1 MGPALAAEFNC
12 SHGVVHCCVSGL
24 VRVPEMGFIIC
35 LSSDICILL
44 CFFSSGRTLEPTS
57 VVPVLV
63 ETILLFS
70 SWFISVQCSLTLCL
84 ALTYSLSLIFSIG
97 SLAFEK

>member
-1 MGPALAAEFNC
+1 MGPTLAAEFDY
-12 SHGVVHCCVSGL
+12 SHGVYIVVFQAW
-24 VRVPEMGFIIC
+24 VRVPEMGFITC

-44 CFFSSGRTLEPTS
+44 CLFSSGRTLEPTS

-70 SWFISVQCSLTLCL
+70 SWFISVQCNLTLCL
-84 ALTYSLSLIFSIG
+84 ALT
-97 SLAFEK
+97 

>member
-1 MGPALAAEFNC
+1 MGPALADI
-12 SHGVVHCCVSGL
+12 VVFQAW
-24 VRVPEMGFIIC
+24 VRVPEGFIIC

-70 SWFISVQCSLTLCL
+70 SWFISVQCSLALCL
-84 ALTYSLSLIFSIG
+84 ALTYSFSLIFSIG